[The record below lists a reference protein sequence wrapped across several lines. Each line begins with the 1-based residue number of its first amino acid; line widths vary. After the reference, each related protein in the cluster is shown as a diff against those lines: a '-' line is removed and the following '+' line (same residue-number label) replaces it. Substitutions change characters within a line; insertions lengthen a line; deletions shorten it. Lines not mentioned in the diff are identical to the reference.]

1 MKSSVKDATREQR
14 FAFGVNWSRFLDTI
28 TDERIK
34 GAEKALKDM
43 LQIVNLTE
51 KNFLDIGSGSGLSSL
66 AARRLGARVHSF
78 DFDPMSVSCTK
89 ELRKR
94 YFPTDSNWIV
104 DKGSVLDTG
113 YLKSLGQ
120 FDIVYSWGV
129 LHHTGAMWQALE
141 NVCSL
146 VRPGGQ
152 LFLAIYNDQ
161 RWISSYWSFIK
172 LIYNKYPR
180 FRGIVILFHVPYLY
194 GLRYCYRILTGRRR
208 LERGMSLWHDM
219 IDWLGGYPFEVAKPE
234 EVFEF
239 CSKHGLILVKL
250 KTCGGRHGCNE
261 FVFRLASTS

>member
-1 MKSSVKDATREQR
+1 VKSSVKDATREQR

-94 YFPTDSNWIV
+94 YCPTDSNWIV

-152 LFLAIYNDQ
+152 LFL
-161 RWISSYWSFIK
+161 R
-172 LIYNKYPR
+172 LL
-180 FRGIVILFHVPYLY
+180 VICLHLPYLY
-194 GLRYCYRILTGRRR
+194 ALRLLYRILTKRRE
-208 LERGMSLWHDM
+208 LDRGMSLWHDM
-219 IDWLGGYPFEVAKPE
+219 LDWLGGYPFEVARPE
-234 EVFEF
+234 EVFDF
-239 CSKHGLILVKL
+239 FLDRGFILTKL
-250 KTCGGRHGCNE
+250 KTCGARHGCNE
-261 FVFRLASTS
+261 FVFVLPSSD

>member
-1 MKSSVKDATREQR
+1 MR
-14 FAFGVNWSRFLDTI
+14 FWQTFWSREKFRFGKNWQNFLAVLTE
-28 TDERIK
+28 ERVMQ
-34 GAEKALKDM
+34 AEEALKDM
-43 LQIVNLTE
+43 LSVSDLTG
-51 KNFLDIGSGSGLSSL
+51 KSFIDVGSGSGLASL
-66 AARRLGARVHSF
+66 AARRLGATVYSF
-78 DFDPMSVSCTK
+78 DNDRDCVSCTK
-89 ELRKR
+89 ELKKQ
-94 YFPTDSNWIV
+94 YFPNDLDWV
-104 DKGSVLDTG
+104 VKEGSVLDVS
-113 YLKSLGQ
+113 YLDSLGQ
-120 FDIVYSWGV
+120 FDIVYAWGV
-129 LHHTGAMWQALE
+129 LHHTGAMWEGLR
-141 NVCSL
+141 NVIRL
-146 VRPGGQ
+146 VDTKGQ
-152 LFLAIYNDQ
+152 LFVSIYNDQ
-161 RWISSYWSFIK
+161 GWISSYWSFIK